1 MVKNKNINIYLAP
14 QSIMKLQTQEE
25 NSNLLENKNDI
36 LAQIDEENQKLLNS
50 LCHTAEKLEIS
61 IDKLNSEL
69 ISHKDLTAIKKL
81 EKNKHK
87 LLSKIT
93 KTINRINFITIE
105 LNSIG
110 DLFNSLKL
118 SNCENISRIEKK
130 IKNANNL
137 SPEIIEIIQNY
148 IQKKNINLSIFI
160 LSQQ

>member
-14 QSIMKLQTQEE
+14 QTIMKLQTQEE

-130 IKNANNL
+130 N
-137 SPEIIEIIQNY
+137 
-148 IQKKNINLSIFI
+148 
-160 LSQQ
+160 

>member
-130 IKNANNL
+130 N
-137 SPEIIEIIQNY
+137 
-148 IQKKNINLSIFI
+148 
-160 LSQQ
+160 